1 MLIVLMPV
9 INAHGQSAGVWA
21 TLCTAN
27 GFERVFIPSPS
38 NDHEFGAKSSGDS
51 SVSGSDHAGS
61 PCPASHFSY
70 DTDPC
75 ITPFLVSLQVRLAK
89 VQLYQTIQ
97 IFNHSTPLL
106 PRAPPTFFLPS

>member
-1 MLIVLMPV
+1 MLIILMPV

-27 GFERVFIPSPS
+27 GFERVLIPPPS
-38 NDHEFGAKSSGDS
+38 NDHELGAKSRDTSSGK
-51 SVSGSDHAGS
+51 GNNHAGS

-89 VQLYQTIQ
+89 AHLYQPNQ
-97 IFNHSTPLL
+97 IFNHPTPLL
-106 PRAPPTFFLPS
+106 PRAPPTFFLSS